1 MPRLRVW
8 ACFSSIAVAYSQ
20 FSRRKTVSLSFL
32 KKSIALFGLVAAAAA
47 YAASPHYSDM
57 KLSDEEDGSPME
69 AFAPDTDKIFLHA
82 GLIDTP
88 AGTKLTSTW
97 IAEDTNGVA
106 PANYKIDSVDLTV
119 APPINVAT
127 FSLSKPTSGWPV
139 GSYRVDLFIDGKA
152 AGTMH
157 FKVEKD

>member
-1 MPRLRVW
+1 M
-8 ACFSSIAVAYSQ
+8 A
-20 FSRRKTVSLSFL
+20 LSFL
-32 KKSIALFGLVAAAAA
+32 KKSIALLGLVAAAAA

-57 KLSDEEDGSPME
+57 KLSDEEDGDATDS
-69 AFAPDTDKIFLHA
+69 FAPDTPKIYLRA

-97 IAEDTNGVA
+97 VAEDTNGAA

-119 APPINVAT
+119 APPIDTAT
-127 FSLSKPTSGWPV
+127 FSLSKPNAGWPV